1 MKCIKGLVWYEQD
14 GKTIKRKVETD
25 SRIIWEML
33 LTNYKEIRHV
43 TKLYRNY
50 IKLSNEDVHKI
61 N

>member
-1 MKCIKGLVWYEQD
+1 MKPIKGLVWYEQD

-33 LTNYKEIRHV
+33 MTNYKDIRNV
-43 TKLYRNY
+43 TKLYRNN
-50 IKLSNEDVHKI
+50 IGLSNENVHKI